1 VNGINAAR
9 SGSLAA
15 PIRTFLAISATIVAL
30 VLSAC
35 GGSSRSGTSATVPAT
50 SATAANPVQ
59 RENSRPGNPG
69 WEIPADAGTVITGYG
84 SETSVAPGQSF
95 HLHVAAPPGS
105 RYRVLVYRL
114 GWYRGAGGRL
124 IMCVPGCRSSHAAI
138 AQPPP
143 TTPGSVTGLFRTPWR
158 VTDRVEIPRDAVSGY
173 YEAKL
178 EIVGGVHAG
187 AVGGVPLI
195 VRQSPAAPASAVLVQ
210 VPVNTW
216 EAYNRWGGKSLYQ
229 FGTSMHAA
237 EVSFDRPFGQQ
248 LFYDMGTRLELP
260 WVRFLERNGI
270 DVSYQTDVDTDSDPG
285 SLLHHRL
292 VFAIGHDEYWTQRIR
307 AAFDRALALSTNLMF
322 GSNSGEWRMRY
333 DGRGRRT
340 IVEWRDPSIDPARNR
355 RLDNGF
361 FRTFGEPECKL
372 MGVEHPWAGQR
383 DLTAPPTSYKVVGP
397 SSDPWLAAAGL
408 AAGDVIPGVV
418 GYEWDSVIPGCF
430 AGQVVPLM
438 TARLPGSDGV
448 THSADMVR
456 ATARSGGRVFG
467 MGTMEL
473 AWALDGLNG
482 RSSNPQ
488 VAAFV
493 NAALRDL
500 TRPAPPAALIIRQ
513 SGGGREARGR
523 ERQSGGG
530 REARGRE
537 RQRAAELL
545 ISARLRAPDPRI
557 LRVIVRP
564 VGGGRGCADSLRSV
578 CRLPYPRHTTRYAA
592 VATDQWGVSQP
603 LTVTVQPGN
612 DPLTRYGSGFD
623 PPPSPRSTVSSRSI
637 AGKLA
642 ECPPARSFIPLRA
655 AWTSGKCPHRGPRPV
670 RSSSAPC
677 ALASAVAPSGW
688 CTAARSP
695 PTRRWTTPSMRLAEP
710 SPIPSPMGMRASAR

>member
-1 VNGINAAR
+1 M
-9 SGSLAA
+9 
-15 PIRTFLAISATIVAL
+15 PYTTFLAISATIVAL

-35 GGSSRSGTSATVPAT
+35 GGSSRSSTSSTVPAT

-69 WEIPADAGTVITGYG
+69 WEIPAGAGTVITGYA

-114 GWYRGAGGRL
+114 GWYRGVGGRL

-143 TTPGSVTGLFRTPWR
+143 TTPGSVTGLFRAPWR
-158 VTDRVEIPRDAVSGY
+158 VTDRVEIPPDAVSGY

-178 EIVGGVHAG
+178 EIVGGAYAG
-187 AVGGVPLI
+187 AVGSVPLI

-216 EAYNRWGGKSLYQ
+216 EAYNRWGGRSLYQ
-229 FGTSMHAA
+229 FGTSMHAF
-237 EVSFDRPFGQQ
+237 EVSFDRPLDQQ
-248 LFYDMGTRLELP
+248 EFYNMVTELELP

-270 DVSYQTDVDTDSDPG
+270 DVSYQTDVDTDRAPG

-292 VFAIGHDEYWTQRIR
+292 VFAIGHDEYWTQRMR
-307 AAFDRALALSTNLMF
+307 GAFNRALALSTNLMF

-333 DGRGRRT
+333 AAGRRT
-340 IVEWRDPSIDPARNR
+340 IVEWRDPSIDPVHNW

-372 MGVEHPWAGQR
+372 MGVEHQWAAQR
-383 DLTAPPTSYKVVGP
+383 NLTAPPTSYTVVGP

-408 AAGDVIPGVV
+408 APGDVIPGVV
-418 GYEWDSVIPGCF
+418 GYEWDSFTPGCF

-438 TARLPGSDGV
+438 TALIPGSDGV
-448 THSADMVR
+448 PRSADMVR
-456 ATARSGGRVFG
+456 ATAPSGGRVFA

-473 AWALDGLNG
+473 AWALDDLDG
-482 RSSNPQ
+482 RSPNPQ
-488 VAAFV
+488 VVAFV
-493 NAALRDL
+493 KAALSDL
-500 TRPAPPAALIIRQ
+500 TRPAPPAALIIRH
-513 SGGGREARGR
+513 
-523 ERQSGGG
+523 
-530 REARGRE
+530 
-537 RQRAAELL
+537 RATGL
-545 ISARLRAPDPRI
+545 IVSARLHAPDPRI

-578 CRLPYPRHTTRYAA
+578 CRLPFPRRTTRYAA
-592 VATDQWGVSQP
+592 VAIDQWGASQP

-612 DPLTRYGSGFD
+612 DLLTRHAFTGIGRAVHRA
-623 PPPSPRSTVSSRSI
+623 PTRKPVAVQVARSTVLYRSI

-642 ECPPARSFIPLRA
+642 ECPPARYFIPLRA
-655 AWTSGKCPHRGPRPV
+655 AWISGKCPHRGLRPV

-677 ALASAVAPSGW
+677 ALASAVAPNGW
-688 CTAARSP
+688 CTAARSL
-695 PTRRWTTPSMRLAEP
+695 PTWRWTTRSTRLAVP
-710 SPIPSPMGMRASAR
+710 SPIPSPMGMRASAK